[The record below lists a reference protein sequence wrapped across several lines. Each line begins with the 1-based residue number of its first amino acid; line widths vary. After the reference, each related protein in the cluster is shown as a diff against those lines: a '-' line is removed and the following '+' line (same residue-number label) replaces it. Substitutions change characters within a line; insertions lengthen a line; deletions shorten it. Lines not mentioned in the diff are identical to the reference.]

1 MVVNE
6 AGLCAAMKRAYKE
19 SGYKIAAVTA
29 DGPTKMMIA
38 ATGWC
43 VLIHKSQI
51 PRKVLALI
59 VEHVGDIPR
68 EGEAYQVQK
77 KQVQTEIHGVTTKI
91 LENLRDPGS
100 ERRQVKHTGLC
111 WGRYILWQRLDDL
124 AIVKV
129 DPDTE
134 SIMGRSPQTDML
146 GDSIVTTSGLVS
158 DVYIVIVKTSHEEQT
173 RMEHLSNIQWV

>member
-29 DGPTKMMIA
+29 DGTTKMMIA

-43 VLIHKSQI
+43 VVIRKSQM
-51 PRKVLALI
+51 PRKVMGLI

-91 LENLRDPGS
+91 LENLRDPEL
-100 ERRQVKHTGLC
+100 ERRQVKPTSLC
-111 WGRYILWQRLDDL
+111 WGRYILLQRLDDL
-124 AIVKV
+124 EIVKV
-129 DPDTE
+129 DPDTA
-134 SIMGRSPQTDML
+134 SIMGRSPQIDML
-146 GDSIVTTSGLVS
+146 GDTIVTASGLVS
-158 DVYIVIVKTSHEEQT
+158 DVYIDIVKTSHEEQT
-173 RMEHLSNIQWV
+173 RMEHLSRIQWV